1 MGTLCGKVDERL
13 NFIDENEDF
22 SSIRQYTE
30 PLRDMTLVRLL
41 KQVAQVYQSVSMKRL
56 LSLTKFSTHHHMER
70 LIVECARNNDMQVR
84 IDHRT
89 GSVHFGT
96 DLSEAQRTDL
106 PEGPHIQAMPSEQ
119 VRTQLMSMM
128 SVLNKSLDTIHPDRL
143 QLETQELRTK
153 ITEAYHQSK
162 VRDHQRLLARHKI
175 IEERKEWLEKY
186 NNAQQEA
193 AIESKRKEMEK
204 QKLEE
209 AKRLQIEREER
220 ERQRKE
226 NEIKDIQAKHTRDKI
241 AQLANTEI
249 GQKVLDGMKAEDI
262 AKMDADEIMAKQVE
276 ELEKE
281 KKELQVR
288 LKAQEKKVD
297 HLERAKRLEEIP
309 LLKLQFEEFKEEA
322 KVGWEEQEKDR
333 IEGEKKQRE
342 SDVANRDRMVR
353 MREDKDKYLES
364 LLKERKNV
372 FERKIAEFDQLVAE
386 ERKMRLDSRREERQ
400 EERRRKWMREREEE
414 EQRRRDE
421 IAIKEKEER
430 EAREA
435 LEKQREKE
443 EYEKKKAELE
453 EIERKKREKEREI
466 EEKMERD
473 RKERSENSRDDRGG
487 DRGG

>member
-1 MGTLCGKVDERL
+1 MG
-13 NFIDENEDF
+13 
-22 SSIRQYTE
+22 RQ
-30 PLRDMTLVRLL
+30 R
-41 KQVAQVYQSVSMKRL
+41 
-56 LSLTKFSTHHHMER
+56 
-70 LIVECARNNDMQVR
+70 
-84 IDHRT
+84 
-89 GSVHFGT
+89 
-96 DLSEAQRTDL
+96 
-106 PEGPHIQAMPSEQ
+106 
-119 VRTQLMSMM
+119 
-128 SVLNKSLDTIHPDRL
+128 
-143 QLETQELRTK
+143 

-322 KVGWEEQEKDR
+322 KTDWEEEEKER
-333 IEGEKKQRE
+333 IEMEKKTRT
-342 SDVANRDRMVR
+342 SDVANRDRLVR
-353 MREDKDKYLES
+353 MKTDKEKYLES
-364 LLKERKNV
+364 LLKERKNI
-372 FERKIAEFDQLVAE
+372 FEKKLTEFETLVASE
-386 ERKMRLDSRREERQ
+386 KKDRLDKRRQERI
-400 EERRRKWMREREEE
+400 EERRRKWMEEKEEEERLRREEMERREEE
-414 EQRRRDE
+414 ERKERER
-421 IAIKEKEER
+421 IKMEKEREEMER
-430 EAREA
+430 
-435 LEKQREKE
+435 
-443 EYEKKKAELE
+443 KKAELD
-453 EIERKKREKEREI
+453 EIERKKKAKEKEMEERLERE
-466 EEKMERD
+466 
-473 RKERSENSRDDRGG
+473 RKE
-487 DRGG
+487 